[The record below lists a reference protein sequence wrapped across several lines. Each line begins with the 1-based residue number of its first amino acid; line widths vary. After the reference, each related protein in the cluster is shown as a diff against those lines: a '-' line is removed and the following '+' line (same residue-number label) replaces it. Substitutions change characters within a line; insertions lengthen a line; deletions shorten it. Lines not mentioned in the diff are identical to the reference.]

1 MNGFISTIADILSY
15 LLPLMAVCVL
25 VRCMRSMLRGK
36 IATEIWGYIHTDDGV
51 LLINHWENLIGRSRR
66 ADVCLP
72 FEKVSRVHAVLV
84 RNDKGLWRIFD
95 IFSKGGVWVNGKRV
109 LAAGLPVEDGDVISL
124 ADSQVR
130 FRDISETQRAAIE
143 SHRVHRWKRIH
154 PAVTL
159 MYLTVFQLILLAEHC
174 IYASDDKYIPSF
186 LLGFSLLILLQWFC
200 YFAMRSIRRTGF
212 EVETIAF
219 FLTSMGLSIIASSV
233 PDEMFRQIIEIF
245 VGVVLFFIMGWWL
258 RDLDRTKTMRIPV
271 AIVALAFLALNL
283 VAGQTRYGA
292 ALWIEIGSFTLQP
305 SEIVKIAYIYVGA
318 ASLERLFRTRNLIVF
333 IVFSALCVIVLGLLG
348 DFGTALIFFVTFLV
362 ISFMRSGS
370 IATVA
375 LAVTGA
381 AMGGFLIF
389 TIKPHVAQRFSAWGH
404 IWEDVSGAGF
414 QQTRAL
420 SAGAS
425 GGLFG
430 KGAGNGWLQ
439 SRFAANTDTV
449 FGMLCEEL
457 GLIVAICAVLAIVA
471 LAFFAVRSS
480 SKGRSAYYS
489 IAACAT
495 ASMFLVQMSLNVF
508 GSTDILPFTGVTFPF
523 VSRGGTS
530 LLSCWMLLAFIK
542 AGDTRKGASFVVKS
556 ADAAKSPTPPP
567 QQPEEDHIPD
577 EFTSPHGSDS
587 VLHGDDSSDHDEEYE
602 PTRRVR

>member
-1 MNGFISTIADILSY
+1 MPTFLTSIMSY
-15 LLPLMAVCVL
+15 LLPLLAL
-25 VRCMRSMLRGK
+25 LIIVRCMRSMLKGK
-36 IATEIWGYIHTDDGV
+36 VATEIWGYIHTDDGV
-51 LLINHWENLIGRSRR
+51 LLINHWENLIGRGRNSDIR
-66 ADVCLP
+66 LTSQ
-72 FEKVSRVHAVLV
+72 KVSRVHAVLV
-84 RNDKGLWRIFD
+84 RSDKGQWRIFD
-95 IFSKGGVWVNGKRV
+95 IFSKGGVRVNGSRV
-109 LAAGLPVEDGDVISL
+109 PATGCEVDDGDIISL
-124 ADSQVR
+124 ADKQVR
-130 FRDISETQRAAIE
+130 FRDISESQRAAIE
-143 SHRVHRWKRIH
+143 ARRVHRWKRVH

-159 MYLTVFQLILLAEHC
+159 TYLTVFQLILLAEHC
-174 IYASDDKYIPSF
+174 IFVDDTGYIPSF

-212 EVETIAF
+212 EVETLAF
-219 FLTSMGLSIIASSV
+219 FLSSLGLSVIASSV

-245 VGVVLFFIMGWWL
+245 VGVGLFFILGWWL

-271 AIVALAFLALNL
+271 AVIALAFLALNL
-283 VAGQTRYGA
+283 VAGQSKYGA
-292 ALWIEIGSFTLQP
+292 TLWIQIGSLSIQP
-305 SEIVKIAYIYVGA
+305 SEIVKVAYIYFGA
-318 ASLERLFRTRNLIVF
+318 ASLEHLFRTRNLIVF

-348 DFGTALIFFVTFLV
+348 DFGTALIFFMTFLV

-375 LAVTGA
+375 LAITGA

-389 TIKPHVAQRFSAWGH
+389 TIKPHVASRFAAWGH
-404 IWEDVSGAGF
+404 IWEDVSGAGY

-430 KGAGNGWLQ
+430 KGAGNGWLH

-457 GLIVAICAVLAIVA
+457 GLIIAICAVLAILA

-480 SKGRSAYYS
+480 AKGRSAYYS
-489 IAACAT
+489 IAACAA

-508 GSTDILPFTGVTFPF
+508 GSVDILPFTGVTFPF

-542 AGDTRKGASFVVKS
+542 AGDTRKGASFVVKPAEAVRLS
-556 ADAAKSPTPPP
+556 EEADEEEAEDEI
-567 QQPEEDHIPD
+567 PEE
-577 EFTSPHGSDS
+577 F
-587 VLHGDDSSDHDEEYE
+587 
-602 PTRRVR
+602 RRRPAQRRDVK